1 MACVIPNAEAFC
13 FRGSSRLG
21 QGNALEALD
30 DCYRALSLLSLE
42 VCVGWRVF
50 GSAFE
55 FYIGLCIDI
64 KRVYEG

>member
-13 FRGSSRLG
+13 FRASSRLG

-42 VCVGWRVF
+42 VLGFV
-50 GSAFE
+50 FE
-55 FYIGLCIDI
+55 FYIGICI
-64 KRVYEG
+64 K